1 MRRFDIR
8 DVIPRDAHR
17 FGEGFLR
24 EAFLPAEGGDSP
36 AERLQ
41 GLVGLLDCIASL
53 ASAPSMMLGKDT
65 DTSHSDLSI
74 VSKIRNLFLHPRRT
88 YSTAEAAELT
98 GMSLEDVLGWMEVG
112 ELEGIEV
119 RGAVVDIE
127 AALGAEL
134 AEALPDLL
142 QLADLEVRIPRIEV
156 MTLEKLAAR
165 DGKSVDTVLAREL
178 RDVMS
183 AQSDLLAREIP
194 GFAAALAWPY

>member
-1 MRRFDIR
+1 
-8 DVIPRDAHR
+8 
-17 FGEGFLR
+17 
-24 EAFLPAEGGDSP
+24 
-36 AERLQ
+36 
-41 GLVGLLDCIASL
+41 
-53 ASAPSMMLGKDT
+53 MMLGKDT

-74 VSKIRNLFLHPRRT
+74 VSKIRDLFLNPRRT
-88 YSTAEAAELT
+88 YSAAEAAQAT
-98 GMSLEDVLGWMEVG
+98 GMSLDDVCGWMEVG
-112 ELEGIEV
+112 ELEGIESS
-119 RGAVVDIE
+119 GEVVLPRDELVSFAMDFWEQADIE

-183 AQSDLLAREIP
+183 AESEWLAKEIP
-194 GFAAALAWPY
+194 GFVAALAWPQ